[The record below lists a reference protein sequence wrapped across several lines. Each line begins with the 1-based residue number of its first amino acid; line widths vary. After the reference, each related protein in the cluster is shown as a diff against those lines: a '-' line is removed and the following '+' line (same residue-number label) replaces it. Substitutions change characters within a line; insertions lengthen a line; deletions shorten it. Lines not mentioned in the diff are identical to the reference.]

1 MKNISLAAGRARMPP
16 GSSQVLDQRTLE
28 TSYRSL
34 PGLITPGMTVLD
46 VGCGTGAITCGM
58 ARLAGETGKVIG
70 IDVSDQLISQARE
83 KYQGVANLSFT
94 VADIRTYQPDHLFD
108 LVASARTL
116 QWLAD
121 PFSALRQMSSLLRDG
136 GWLSVLDYN
145 HEKIRW
151 DPAPPASMQFFY
163 RAFLQWRADA
173 GMLNDIADHLP
184 GYFRE
189 AGLEDISVSD
199 QSELT
204 RRTDADYPARMGIW
218 AKVAEA
224 RGPQLAA
231 DGYITEPGRLRA
243 VQEYNEWMETDG
255 DQMEMYIRSTDGR
268 KPARSH
274 GK

>member
-1 MKNISLAAGRARMPP
+1 MKNTSLATGRAHMPAA
-16 GSSQVLDQRTLE
+16 SSQILDQRTLE

-34 PGLITPGMTVLD
+34 SGLIEPGMTVLD

-58 ARLAGETGKVIG
+58 AKLAGATSKVIG
-70 IDVSDQLISQARE
+70 LDASDLLISQARE
-83 KYQGVANLSFT
+83 KYRDVANLSFT
-94 VADIRTYQPDHLFD
+94 VADIRTYHPDHPFD

-121 PFSALRQMSSLLRDG
+121 PFSALQRMSTLLRNG

-151 DPAPPASMQFFY
+151 NPAPPASMQLFY

-189 AGLEDISVSD
+189 AGLQDISVSD

-204 RRTDADYPARMGIW
+204 CRTDADYLARMGIW
-218 AKVAEA
+218 AKVAET
-224 RGPQLAA
+224 RGLQLVA
-231 DGYITEPGRLRA
+231 DDYVTEAERLLA
-243 VQEYNEWMETDG
+243 VQEYKEWMETDG

-268 KPARSH
+268 KPAGNQ